1 MLSQHGPSLF
11 ETCLNLAARLVDR
24 LLQNSLGA
32 VFPSIVGTWGWLG
45 EPFSAGPLSPHCQ
58 GEAHFGLVQ
67 KGRLPAA
74 PPPTMGSPGA

>member
-11 ETCLNLAARLVDR
+11 ETCLDLAARLVDR

-45 EPFSAGPLSPHCQ
+45 GHSLLDPCPRTAKEKPILA
-58 GEAHFGLVQ
+58 
-67 KGRLPAA
+67 
-74 PPPTMGSPGA
+74 